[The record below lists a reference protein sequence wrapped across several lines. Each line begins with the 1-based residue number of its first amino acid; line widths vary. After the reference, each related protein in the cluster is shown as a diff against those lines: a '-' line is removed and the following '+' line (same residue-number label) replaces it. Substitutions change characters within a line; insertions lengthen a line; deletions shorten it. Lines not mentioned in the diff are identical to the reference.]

1 MLMKLSSLLI
11 CVIAILTLGVAT
23 ALALDAP
30 QNLTVAVVGDDL
42 ACSWDAVDGADKYSV
57 DVEAVVTLDLGG
69 GVTEEV
75 EVELSYGTS
84 DRTDGEDM
92 DDPNLTVPLLDG
104 VTSQL
109 GVLAEEVVSIDGTV
123 RVKALNPGNGRGR
136 QNHDF
141 SAPVSFSWP

>member
-1 MLMKLSSLLI
+1 MKVASLVL
-11 CVIAILTLGVAT
+11 CVAAVLALCMAT
-23 ALALDAP
+23 ALALEAP
-30 QNLTVAVVGDDL
+30 QNLTVAVVGNDL
-42 ACSWDAVDGADKYSV
+42 ECSWDAVDGADKYSV
-57 DVEAVVTLDLGG
+57 DVEAVVTLDLD

-109 GVLAEEVVSIDGTV
+109 GVLAEEVVSIEGTA
-123 RVKALNPGNGRGR
+123 RVKALNPGKGRGR
-136 QNHDF
+136 QNNDF